1 MFKFFKYIKQ
11 IFFKITLH
19 YDYETVFRGKLNYH
33 KFSRVE
39 KPQLALNKNSYIRN
53 PEILPN
59 TSVSFMYKLKKN
71 SNSDIIA
78 AKKR

>member
-1 MFKFFKYIKQ
+1 M
-11 IFFKITLH
+11 H
-19 YDYETVFRGKLNYH
+19 YDYETVFRGKLNYD

-39 KPQLALNKNSYIRN
+39 KSQLALNKDSYIRN

-59 TSVSFMYKLKKN
+59 TSVIFMYKFKKNN
-71 SNSDIIA
+71 SNSGITA

>member
-1 MFKFFKYIKQ
+1 MGIFK
-11 IFFKITLH
+11 KITLQ

-33 KFSRVE
+33 KFSRAE
-39 KPQLALNKNSYIRN
+39 KSQLALNKNSYIRN

-59 TSVSFMYKLKKN
+59 TPVSFMYKLKKN
-71 SNSDIIA
+71 SNSGSTT